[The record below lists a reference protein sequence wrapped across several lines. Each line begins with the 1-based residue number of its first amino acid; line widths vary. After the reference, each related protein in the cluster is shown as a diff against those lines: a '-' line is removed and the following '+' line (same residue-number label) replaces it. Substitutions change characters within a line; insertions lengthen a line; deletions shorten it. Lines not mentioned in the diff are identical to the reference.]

1 MQQPGEAAPG
11 PGRAPEEDAAEAF
24 ARCFRSCHGELRA
37 FVARR
42 IGAVAAEDV
51 VAETFA
57 TVWQRWADIPRDLDG
72 RRAWVFGV
80 ARNKLR
86 EAQRST
92 ARRDR
97 LAVRMATLRHEEA
110 ADPAESLAGAGR
122 VHDLL
127 AALPRAERDAMLLT
141 VVAGLTCT
149 EAAEV
154 LVCSV
159 SAMTS
164 RVSRARARLRGRL
177 AAEGP
182 DRADDPRAGTGSGWS
197 ADTTSG

>member
-1 MQQPGEAAPG
+1 MQRPGKAAPG

-24 ARCFRSCHGELRA
+24 GRCFRSCHAELHA

-86 EAQRST
+86 DARRSA

-97 LAVRMATLRHEEA
+97 LTVRAALTSREETD
-110 ADPAESLAGAGR
+110 DPAESLVAAGQ
-122 VHDLL
+122 VQDLL
-127 AALPRAERDAMLLT
+127 ADLPRAERDAMLLT

-154 LVCSV
+154 LACSV

-164 RVSRARARLRGRL
+164 RVSRARARLRGL
-177 AAEGP
+177 VAEDGSERRGA
-182 DRADDPRAGTGSGWS
+182 DRRASHDSGS
-197 ADTTSG
+197 